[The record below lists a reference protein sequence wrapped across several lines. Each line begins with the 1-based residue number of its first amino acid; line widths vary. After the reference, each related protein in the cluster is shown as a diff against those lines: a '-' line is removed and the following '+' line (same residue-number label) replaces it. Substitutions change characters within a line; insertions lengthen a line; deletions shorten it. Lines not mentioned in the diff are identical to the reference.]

1 VRRDGLEQQWRGL
14 ALSEILNDYRSCW
27 PIPLEGSGSLE
38 EHEMSIPYYHV
49 DAFTSELFTGNPAGV
64 CILSAFLGD
73 SVMQRIA
80 AENRHSETAFVV
92 PRADG
97 DFNLR
102 WFTPKVEDDL
112 CGHAT
117 LASAYVLALRKHSVW
132 PVRFHT
138 RSGLLTVAQATVAQ
152 DTVPQDKDSFEM
164 DFPAMPPQPCEPPV
178 DLLPAL
184 GLRDLGSGDLGL
196 KSALV
201 MKSRDYLVVVD
212 QAEQVRVLSP
222 DFAALARLDAGNGTI
237 VTAPGEGDV
246 DYVCRM
252 FLPSAGIDE
261 DPATGSIHCIL
272 APYWAGRLGK
282 DTFRAQ
288 QLSFRGGSVRCTIA
302 GDRVKIVGQAR
313 LYLHGTIELQSVSCP
328 QAPIGSRS

>member
-1 VRRDGLEQQWRGL
+1 M
-14 ALSEILNDYRSCW
+14 A
-27 PIPLEGSGSLE
+27 
-38 EHEMSIPYYHV
+38 IPYYHV
-49 DAFTSELFTGNPAGV
+49 DAFTGELFAGNPAGV
-64 CILSAFLGD
+64 CILSASLPD
-73 SVMQRIA
+73 SIMQKIA

-97 DFNLR
+97 DFDLR
-102 WFTPKVEDDL
+102 WFTPTVEDDL

-117 LASAYVLALRKHSVW
+117 LASAYVLALRKHNVW

-138 RSGLLTVAQATVAQ
+138 RSGMLTVTQNVAQ
-152 DTVPQDKDSFEM
+152 NNDSFEM
-164 DFPAMPPQPCEPPV
+164 DFPAMRPQPCETPV
-178 DLLPAL
+178 GLLPAL
-184 GLRDLGSGDLGL
+184 GLTALGL
-196 KSALV
+196 KVALV

-212 QAEQVRVLSP
+212 QAEQVRALSP
-222 DFAALARLDAGNGTI
+222 NIAALAKLDAGSGTI

-288 QLSFRGGSVRCTIA
+288 QLSARGGSVQCTIV
-302 GDRVKIVGQAR
+302 GDRVKIAGRAR
-313 LYLHGTIELQSVSCP
+313 LYLHGTLEL
-328 QAPIGSRS
+328 

>member
-1 VRRDGLEQQWRGL
+1 M
-14 ALSEILNDYRSCW
+14 A
-27 PIPLEGSGSLE
+27 
-38 EHEMSIPYYHV
+38 IPYYHV
-49 DAFTSELFTGNPAGV
+49 DAFTGELFAGNPAGV
-64 CILSAFLGD
+64 CILSAFLAD
-73 SVMQRIA
+73 SIMQKIA

-97 DFNLR
+97 DFDLR

-117 LASAYVLALRKHSVW
+117 LASAYVLALRKHNVW

-138 RSGLLTVAQATVAQ
+138 CSGVLTVAQVQ
-152 DTVPQDKDSFEM
+152 EGRDSFEM
-164 DFPAMPPQPCEPPV
+164 DFPARPPQPCDTPV

-184 GLRDLGSGDLGL
+184 GL
-196 KSALV
+196 KAALV

-212 QAEQVRVLSP
+212 QAEQVRALSA
-222 DFAALARLDAGNGTI
+222 DTAALAKLDAGRGTI
-237 VTAPGEGDV
+237 VTAPGDGDV

-252 FLPSAGIDE
+252 FLPSVGIDE
-261 DPATGSIHCIL
+261 DPATGSIHCTL

-282 DTFRAQ
+282 GTFRAQ
-288 QLSFRGGSVRCTIA
+288 QLSARGGSVQCTIA

-313 LYLHGTIELQSVSCP
+313 LYLHGTLEL
-328 QAPIGSRS
+328 

>member
-1 VRRDGLEQQWRGL
+1 L
-14 ALSEILNDYRSCW
+14 A
-27 PIPLEGSGSLE
+27 
-38 EHEMSIPYYHV
+38 IPYYHV
-49 DAFTSELFTGNPAGV
+49 DAFTGELFAGNPAGV
-64 CILSAFLGD
+64 CILSAFPAGGI
-73 SVMQRIA
+73 MQKIA

-97 DFNLR
+97 DFDLR

-117 LASAYVLALRKHSVW
+117 LASAYVLALRKHNVW

-138 RSGLLTVAQATVAQ
+138 RSGILTVAKNN
-152 DTVPQDKDSFEM
+152 DENSFEL
-164 DFPAMPPQPCEPPV
+164 DFPAMPARPCEPPIG
-178 DLLPAL
+178 LLPAL
-184 GLRDLGSGDLGL
+184 GL
-196 KSALV
+196 KAALV

-212 QAEQVRVLSP
+212 QAEQVRGLSP
-222 DFAALARLDAGNGTI
+222 DIAALAKLDAGNGTI

-261 DPATGSIHCIL
+261 DPATGSIHCTL

-288 QLSFRGGSVRCTIA
+288 QLSARGGMVQSTIA
-302 GDRVKIVGQAR
+302 GDRVKIAGRAR
-313 LYLHGTIELQSVSCP
+313 LYFHGTLEL
-328 QAPIGSRS
+328 

>member
-1 VRRDGLEQQWRGL
+1 M
-14 ALSEILNDYRSCW
+14 A
-27 PIPLEGSGSLE
+27 
-38 EHEMSIPYYHV
+38 IPYYHV
-49 DAFTSELFTGNPAGV
+49 DAFTGELFAGNPAGV
-64 CILSAFLGD
+64 CILSAFLAD
-73 SVMQRIA
+73 TIMQKIA

-97 DFNLR
+97 DFDLR

-117 LASAYVLALRKHSVW
+117 LASAYVLALRKHNVW

-138 RSGLLTVAQATVAQ
+138 RGGMLTVAQ
-152 DTVPQDKDSFEM
+152 DKDKDGFEM
-164 DFPAMPPQPCEPPV
+164 DFPAKPPQPCETPAG
-178 DLLPAL
+178 LLPAL
-184 GLRDLGSGDLGL
+184 GLKDLGL
-196 KSALV
+196 KTARV

-212 QAEQVRVLSP
+212 QAEQVRALSP
-222 DFAALARLDAGNGTI
+222 DIAALAKLRAGNGTI

-252 FLPSAGIDE
+252 FLPSVGIDE
-261 DPATGSIHCIL
+261 DPATGSIHCTL

-288 QLSFRGGSVRCTIA
+288 QLSARGGSVRCTIG
-302 GDRVKIVGQAR
+302 GDRVKISGRAR
-313 LYLHGTIELQSVSCP
+313 LYLHGTLEL
-328 QAPIGSRS
+328 